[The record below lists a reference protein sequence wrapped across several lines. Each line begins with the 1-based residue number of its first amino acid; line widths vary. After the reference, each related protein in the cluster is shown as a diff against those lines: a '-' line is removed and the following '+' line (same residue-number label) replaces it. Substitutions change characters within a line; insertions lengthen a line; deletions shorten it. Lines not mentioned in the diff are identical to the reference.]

1 MVRTLRFSLLEV
13 LMLLGV
19 VHTEQMP
26 TFPCLWCPCPQVSS
40 MTRTL
45 RFSLLEVLMLL
56 GVMGVQV
63 YVITKLFASARGK
76 SVLVV

>member
-1 MVRTLRFSLLEV
+1 
-13 LMLLGV
+13 
-19 VHTEQMP
+19 
-26 TFPCLWCPCPQVSS
+26 

-63 YVITKLFASARGK
+63 YVITKLFASARGR